1 MALPVCTRQ
10 LCPRPMISPS
20 CTSTEPIGIPPSD
33 KLFLACSIAARKYG
47 SAVFMEE
54 KPPAKRITLGMSA
67 SAVEPKFHTSGLI
80 RLTRPQMFATMT
92 GLMLAVLLAAL
103 DQTIV
108 GTAEPRIIAQ
118 LSGFN
123 RYPWVSTTYLLTSTL
138 AVPIFA
144 KLSDMYGRKWFFLGG
159 TATFVLTS
167 ALCGAAGTFTF
178 LPIDGMS
185 QLIVFRGLQGIG
197 AGMMMGL
204 AFTIIGDVF
213 SPAERGKYQG
223 FFAAAWGLAS
233 IFGPTLGGWLTDH
246 VSWRA
251 AFYVNLPVGLIAIA
265 AIYFQFPELHPE
277 GIQRRLDWA
286 GLISLILCI
295 VPLLL
300 ALTWVTDYGWTSTR
314 VEALLVF
321 SIVMLAVFLR
331 AETKAIE
338 PLIPLSLFRNPII
351 SLCSICVFLLGMGMF
366 GVIIYL
372 PLFMQGVMGTSATQS
387 GNLLT
392 PLMMGAVFGSIVTGQ
407 ITLRL
412 GSYKIA
418 AVSGSI
424 LVAAGMILFARMGE
438 ATQRMDVII
447 AMIVAGFGMGLL
459 QPVYTVAVQNV
470 APRKYMGA
478 ATASTVFFRSIGS
491 PMGVAIFGSVLL
503 TSYHHDLTAG
513 IPADTPPA
521 ALTLFSN
528 PLLLGQLRPKLDAMF
543 GGSPAGIHLLQ
554 LLLANVRIGLLHGL
568 QRIFFT
574 SAVIMTLAIILHVML
589 RDVPLRRH
597 HAPEPEIPV

>member
-1 MALPVCTRQ
+1 MP
-10 LCPRPMISPS
+10 
-20 CTSTEPIGIPPSD
+20 
-33 KLFLACSIAARKYG
+33 
-47 SAVFMEE
+47 
-54 KPPAKRITLGMSA
+54 A
-67 SAVEPKFHTSGLI
+67 SAVEPKLHTSGLI
-80 RLTRPQMFATMT
+80 RLTRPQMFATMA

-159 TATFVLTS
+159 ATMFVFTS
-167 ALCGAAGTFTF
+167 ALCGASGTLTF
-178 LPIDGMS
+178 LPIDGMN

-251 AFYVNLPVGLIAIA
+251 AFYVNMPVGLVAIA
-265 AIYFQFPELHPE
+265 AIYFYFPELHPE
-277 GIQRRLDWA
+277 GVQRRMDWA
-286 GLISLILCI
+286 GLVSLILCI

-300 ALTWVTDYGWTSTR
+300 ALTWVTDYGWSSTR
-314 VEALLVF
+314 VESLLAF
-321 SIVMLAVFLR
+321 SVVMLAAFLR
-331 AETKAIE
+331 AESSAIE

-351 SLCSICVFLLGMGMF
+351 SLCSVAVFVLGMGMF

-372 PLFMQGVMGTSATQS
+372 PLFMQGVMGVSATQS

-392 PLMMGAVFGSIVTGQ
+392 PLMMGAVVGSIVTGQ
-407 ITLRL
+407 LNLRL
-412 GSYKIA
+412 GSYKLA

-424 LVAAGMILFARMGE
+424 LVATGMILFARMGN
-438 ATQRMDVII
+438 ATAAHGRDSRHDHRRHRH
-447 AMIVAGFGMGLL
+447 GL
-459 QPVYTVAVQNV
+459 
-470 APRKYMGA
+470 A
-478 ATASTVFFRSIGS
+478 ATGLHRRGPERCAAQTDGRGHGLYGVFSLHRQHHGSGDFRQR
-491 PMGVAIFGSVLL
+491 A
-503 TSYHHDLTAG
+503 
-513 IPADTPPA
+513 ADQLSSRPDGRHSARYSARGAEIVFQSAVCWRRCARNWTPPSA
-521 ALTLFSN
+521 DRKA
-528 PLLLGQLRPKLDAMF
+528 DATF
-543 GGSPAGIHLLQ
+543 CKCCWRTCESGC
-554 LLLANVRIGLLHGL
+554 
-568 QRIFFT
+568 
-574 SAVIMTLAIILHVML
+574 
-589 RDVPLRRH
+589 
-597 HAPEPEIPV
+597 

>member
-1 MALPVCTRQ
+1 MP
-10 LCPRPMISPS
+10 
-20 CTSTEPIGIPPSD
+20 
-33 KLFLACSIAARKYG
+33 
-47 SAVFMEE
+47 
-54 KPPAKRITLGMSA
+54 A

-159 TATFVLTS
+159 ATMFVLTS
-167 ALCGAAGTFTF
+167 ALCGASGTFTF
-178 LPIDGMS
+178 LPIDGMN

-251 AFYVNLPVGLIAIA
+251 AFYVNLPVGLVAIA

-314 VEALLVF
+314 VETLLAF
-321 SIVMLAVFLR
+321 SVIMLAVFLR

-338 PLIPLSLFRNPII
+338 PLIPLSLFRNPIV

-372 PLFMQGVMGTSATQS
+372 PLFMQGVLGVSATQS

-392 PLMMGAVFGSIVTGQ
+392 PLMLGAVVGSIVTGQ
-407 ITLRL
+407 LNLRL
-412 GSYKIA
+412 GSYKLA
-418 AVSGSI
+418 AVSGSV
-424 LVAAGMILFARMGE
+424 LVAAGMILFARMGGD
-438 ATQRMDVII
+438 TQRMDVIL
-447 AMIVAGFGMGLL
+447 AMIVAGTGMGLL

-470 APRKYMGA
+470 APRKQMGA
-478 ATASTVFFRSIGS
+478 ATASTAFFRSIGS
-491 PMGVAIFGSVLL
+491 TMGVAIFGSVLL

-513 IPADTPPA
+513 IPPGTPPA
-521 ALTLFSN
+521 ALKLFSN
-528 PLLLGQLRPKLDAMF
+528 PLLLTQLRPQLDATF
-543 GGSPAGIHLLQ
+543 GQTAAGRHLLQ
-554 LLLANVRIGLLHGL
+554 MLLANVRTGLLNGL
-568 QRIFFT
+568 QRIFFA

-597 HAPEPEIPV
+597 HAPEPEIPVG